1 MPGHVLRHTPL
12 SDPFKCLPTK
22 GTGFL
27 MDKWFDF
34 FDRHPALFFSGII
47 VINFLLLATGVWI
60 VAEIVKAVFK

>member
-1 MPGHVLRHTPL
+1 
-12 SDPFKCLPTK
+12 
-22 GTGFL
+22 